1 MNQLAGSAVDEC
13 AAVYDDDKVVVAVV
27 SDSEGEDDNSS
38 YYSSCDGVE
47 GNTEIKLPSEVWG
60 MVLDCKLRS
69 VVLISIVL
77 LSFLYLTRTSHFI
90 SKDLPYESVISFALT
105 SHSNLYDAL
114 PFVSALHIYKS
125 SELRIGLVSKQLRD
139 VRSISI
145 YNLFRKFDGGDGVFN
160 EDIARRSVPFLSRFS
175 HLENV
180 YFWGMGMDALS
191 SRNELSLVLSDEGV
205 TNVNFLIGNLCAH
218 FDSGALPSNLSIY
231 GLSCP
236 KKTAIGTSED
246 CRVCER
252 ICKKFPLERVYNID
266 LCLPIDDGKEIIES
280 RHGGK
285 EYLLSDTWFLRLLGN
300 TIVGRISEGIVV
312 LKYHPEVLDE
322 MKSFIES
329 SQVNVSELKREDVHG
344 AIMKGNNNILY
355 PVFLSEESFD
365 HLKKIGLDISDD
377 LLDHMAIRV
386 ENIPRWANNMIEE
399 NSFLR
404 GSIVQINNLLSLEF
418 KEGPPTQQVVDSGVL
433 PKIVELLQRD
443 EDHNIQHKA
452 AEILTNVSAGK
463 TKHTSAV
470 VKSGAIPHL
479 VNLLGSPHSNVTE
492 SAAWTLGNIAGN
504 GPHKRDLVLQAGA
517 VQPLLRLFDQTSEL
531 KFVRVYIWVLQNFCR
546 VWHKPRRC
554 LPDFNLL
561 NQSIPTLSNLVYH
574 SDDEVV
580 TDACWALRYLSDGPN
595 RQIQAVLDVLNDT
608 GVRRLIELLSHSET
622 SVQMPALRTVGNIA
636 EGNDS
641 QIQIVVKNG
650 ALPVLLTLLS
660 SANDSTVK
668 EACCTISNITAGTE
682 DQIQAVFDSG
692 IIPVL
697 IRILSHERSG
707 VRKWAV
713 WVVANAT
720 KGGSVKQV
728 KLLVNGGCIPRL
740 LDLLRSE
747 ESEAIIYNALLGLE
761 NVS

>member
-1 MNQLAGSAVDEC
+1 MDEC

-191 SRNELSLVLSDEGV
+191 SMNELSLVLLDEGV

-231 GLSCP
+231 GLRCP

-252 ICKKFPLERVYNID
+252 ICKNFPLERAFDIGS
-266 LCLPIDDGKEIIES
+266 CLSAAASKEIIES
-280 RHGGK
+280 RRGK
-285 EYLLSDTWFLRLLGN
+285 EYLLSDTWFLQLLGMGWLN
-300 TIVGRISEGIVV
+300 TISHADHFIMHYDSEI
-312 LKYHPEVLDE
+312 LDE
-322 MKSFIES
+322 MRGFIEPT
-329 SQVNVSELKREDVHG
+329 SQVDVTKFNPEDVFN
-344 AIMKGNNNILY
+344 AIMKRYPYNIPY

-365 HLKKIGLDISDD
+365 YLKKTMGLDINDD

-386 ENIPRWANNMIEE
+386 ENITRWANNVIAE
-399 NSFLR
+399 NSLLHQ
-404 GSIVQINNLLSLEF
+404 SIVQIDKLLSKQF
-418 KEGPPTQQVVDSGVL
+418 KEGPPIQQVVESGVL
-433 PKIVELLQRD
+433 LKIVELLQRD
-443 EDHNIQHKA
+443 EDHKIQHEA
-452 AEILTNVSAGK
+452 ANILTNVASGE
-463 TKHTSAV
+463 TEHTSAV
-470 VKSGAIPHL
+470 VKLGAIP
-479 VNLLGSPHSNVTE
+479 
-492 SAAWTLGNIAGN
+492 I
-504 GPHKRDLVLQAGA
+504 
-517 VQPLLRLFDQTSEL
+517 
-531 KFVRVYIWVLQNFCR
+531 
-546 VWHKPRRC
+546 
-554 LPDFNLL
+554 
-561 NQSIPTLSNLVYH
+561 
-574 SDDEVV
+574 
-580 TDACWALRYLSDGPN
+580 
-595 RQIQAVLDVLNDT
+595 
-608 GVRRLIELLSHSET
+608 
-622 SVQMPALRTVGNIA
+622 
-636 EGNDS
+636 
-641 QIQIVVKNG
+641 
-650 ALPVLLTLLS
+650 
-660 SANDSTVK
+660 
-668 EACCTISNITAGTE
+668 
-682 DQIQAVFDSG
+682 
-692 IIPVL
+692 
-697 IRILSHERSG
+697 
-707 VRKWAV
+707 
-713 WVVANAT
+713 
-720 KGGSVKQV
+720 
-728 KLLVNGGCIPRL
+728 
-740 LDLLRSE
+740 
-747 ESEAIIYNALLGLE
+747 
-761 NVS
+761 